1 MASLTIIS
9 SRNEDNST
17 TLTVT
22 LPARRN
28 GEVNFGALARI
39 NRDLLLINPQAFDP
53 PDPPDP
59 PPLTTAVRDGHT
71 ADGAGIVLAE
81 LRHDAAESPNPLNTA
96 DTVGPGEA

>member
-1 MASLTIIS
+1 MTSLTIVS
-9 SRNEDNST
+9 SRNDDNST

-53 PDPPDP
+53 PDPP
-59 PPLTTAVRDGHT
+59 PLTTAVRDGHT

-81 LRHDAAESPNPLNTA
+81 LRHDAAEAANPLNTA

>member
-39 NRDLLLINPQAFDP
+39 NQTLLVINPEAFDP
-53 PDPPDP
+53 VEVPHPVEAPMPPA
-59 PPLTTAVRDGHT
+59 LT
-71 ADGAGIVLAE
+71 E
-81 LRHDAAESPNPLNTA
+81 LLDRQNDEPCALKA
-96 DTVGPGEA
+96 GEAYRGDA

>member
-1 MASLTIIS
+1 MSALTIIS
-9 SRNEDNST
+9 SRNDDNST

-53 PDPPDP
+53 PDPPLFASEP
-59 PPLTTAVRDGHT
+59 VLRDTYT
-71 ADGAGIVLAE
+71 ADGAGLVLAE
-81 LRHDAAESPNPLNTA
+81 LRHDAAEASNPLNTA